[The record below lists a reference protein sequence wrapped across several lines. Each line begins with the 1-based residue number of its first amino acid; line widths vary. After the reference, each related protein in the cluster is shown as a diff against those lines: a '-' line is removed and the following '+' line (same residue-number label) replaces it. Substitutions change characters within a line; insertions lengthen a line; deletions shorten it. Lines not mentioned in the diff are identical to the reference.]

1 MDAIDGSGFEPYIYF
16 KETLNNSSLNC
27 QSPETENAI
36 FGFLTK
42 SIPYGD

>member
-1 MDAIDGSGFEPYIYF
+1 MPSRSCLTQAWRL

>member
-1 MDAIDGSGFEPYIYF
+1 MTRGACIWVLVYRFF

-42 SIPYGD
+42 SIPYVD